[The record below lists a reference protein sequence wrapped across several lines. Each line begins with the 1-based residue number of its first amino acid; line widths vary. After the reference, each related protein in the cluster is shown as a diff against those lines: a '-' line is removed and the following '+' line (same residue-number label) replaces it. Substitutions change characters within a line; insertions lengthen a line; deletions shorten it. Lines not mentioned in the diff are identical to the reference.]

1 MTKQVEPKKQSG
13 FKPVWDGL
21 KFSGRI
27 LFHPFD
33 GFWDM
38 KHERRGNRYAAA
50 LIVAALTLTFAAK
63 GQLTGFLFNF
73 TDDLEFNLFYKITS
87 VLLPFFIWCVAN
99 WCITTLVDGEGSF
112 GDIAMVTAYAVVP
125 LVIIQLP
132 LVLLGHVITLQ
143 EQPFYQ
149 ILDAVSVLWFALL
162 LFCGILTIH
171 QFSVGKTI
179 LTIGI
184 AVLGMVILLFL
195 VLLFLSLIQQM
206 GGFLRIL
213 LNEIQLIVQSS

>member
-1 MTKQVEPKKQSG
+1 MNGAGNRV
-13 FKPVWDGL
+13 
-21 KFSGRI
+21 
-27 LFHPFD
+27 
-33 GFWDM
+33 
-38 KHERRGNRYAAA
+38 RRGVDCGRPDAD
-50 LIVAALTLTFAAK
+50 IRQAK

-132 LVLLGHVITLQ
+132 LVLLSHVITLQ

-184 AVLGMVILLFL
+184 AVLGMVNPAFPGPF
-195 VLLFLSLIQQM
+195 VFVSDTAD
-206 GGFLRIL
+206 GGFLSHPA
-213 LNEIQLIVQSS
+213 Q